1 MNTNH
6 SSIPFTPPPWLAN
19 PHVQTLAPRYWPRP
33 HLLANVPKEERLFQV
48 DPESQIKGMCSWQPY
63 RREAPALIVVHGLE
77 GCHQSHY
84 MQGLAHKAWQV
95 GFNVIRYNQRNC
107 ADTEHLTPT
116 LYNGGLSQ
124 DIRAVANEL
133 VSKDGIRA
141 IWLTGYSMGGNLVL
155 KMAGEARDAFP
166 ALQGVAAVCP
176 NIHPAACV
184 MALEQRR
191 NWIYH
196 EHFMVKLK
204 ARLQRKEEIFP
215 ERWDLSQYKQIRT
228 MSQFDDAYT
237 APDGGYRDAADY
249 YEQTG
254 SRHVL
259 EYIRVPTVIITSQD
273 DPFIPIESFNLPAI
287 HSNPHIQLVTPPQ
300 GGHCGFIQRS
310 QENEDGHWAENR
322 IAEFIQTAEK
332 I

>member
-1 MNTNH
+1 M
-6 SSIPFTPPPWLAN
+6 
-19 PHVQTLAPRYWPRP
+19 R
-33 HLLANVPKEERLFQV
+33 
-48 DPESQIKGMCSWQPY
+48 
-63 RREAPALIVVHGLE
+63 
-77 GCHQSHY
+77 
-84 MQGLAHKAWQV
+84 GLAHKSWHA
-95 GFNVIRYNQRNC
+95 GFHVIRFNQRNC

-124 DIRAVANEL
+124 DIRAVADEL
-133 VSKDGIRA
+133 VENDGIQA

-155 KMAGEARDAFP
+155 KMAGEARDDFP

-184 MALEQRR
+184 AALEQRR

-196 EHFMVKLK
+196 QHFMVKLK
-204 ARLQRKEEIFP
+204 ARLQRKSILFP
-215 ERWDLSQYKQIRT
+215 GRWDLALYKQIRT

-249 YEQTG
+249 YEQSG

-259 EYIRVPTVIITSQD
+259 KDIRVPTLIITSQD
-273 DPFIPIESFNLPAI
+273 DPFIPIDSFNIPSI
-287 HSNPHIQLVTPPQ
+287 QSNPCIQLVTPSH

-310 QENEDGHWAENR
+310 QEHEDGHWAENR
-322 IAEFIQTAEK
+322 IVEFIRRT
-332 I
+332 